1 MQQLDQRQKR
11 RTLETTVRLD
21 LTQLRRNSI
30 LNLALTSKSKAARRL
45 VQDNIIKKN
54 NYLWLRSLIIWQLMA
69 HNFNEYSII

>member
-11 RTLETTVRLD
+11 RALETTVRLD
-21 LTQLRRNSI
+21 LTQLRRNLI

-69 HNFNEYSII
+69 HNFNEYSNI